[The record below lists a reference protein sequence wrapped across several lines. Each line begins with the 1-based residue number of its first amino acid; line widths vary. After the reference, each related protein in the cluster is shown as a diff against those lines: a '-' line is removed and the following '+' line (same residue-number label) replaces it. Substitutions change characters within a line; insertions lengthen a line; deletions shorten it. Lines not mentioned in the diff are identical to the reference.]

1 MITHRSW
8 LATLAAAWL
17 LIGVSVPA
25 SAEVL
30 SRRLLDVIKSNG
42 EGNINLFKLSGS
54 RPDLSGADLE
64 AFRLDNNGE
73 LVFAVDVN
81 EAANGTEKASSQ
93 GVTIKS
99 AVLTVVVDGVPHT
112 FSNYWTRTQTLV
124 AERGAS
130 TRDTYFTLLG
140 DSGSSRITSSTDSD
154 LYNSDFDANIYF
166 QVDLDLSQATSAS
179 LAIVLLDTD
188 VVRGDPEA
196 FYDFSNGFEDIAIVS
211 RQDAELLDAVAA
223 GAQEAPLVLLTNEVD
238 NTPSS
243 ALYYPSSTTYYLS
256 AFEDRFP
263 NKGDYD
269 FNDAVIAY
277 RVWFSINSRGRV
289 IGIHAVGYLL
299 ARGAA
304 YDADWYLRIP
314 VQTSVSGEAIVKYYS
329 AIDGSEVSDRTYSQ
343 SVNGD
348 ITLRALQGL
357 KGLLVDPNRE
367 YVNTIAGSS
376 YIASPKFSID
386 ISLDQEVNMNQIGQA
401 PFDPFLHVINT
412 NYEIHQAGF
421 SARLNESNNVR
432 NGHNTFIDQDGYP
445 FALVFPDEWA
455 WPIEYEDL
463 GNCYDDF
470 LNFVLSDGSA
480 LTDWYRRPNANR
492 TRSAANGYWKW

>member
-1 MITHRSW
+1 
-8 LATLAAAWL
+8 
-17 LIGVSVPA
+17 
-25 SAEVL
+25 
-30 SRRLLDVIKSNG
+30 
-42 EGNINLFKLSGS
+42 
-54 RPDLSGADLE
+54 
-64 AFRLDNNGE
+64 
-73 LVFAVDVN
+73 
-81 EAANGTEKASSQ
+81 
-93 GVTIKS
+93 
-99 AVLTVVVDGVPHT
+99 
-112 FSNYWTRTQTLV
+112 
-124 AERGAS
+124 
-130 TRDTYFTLLG
+130 
-140 DSGSSRITSSTDSD
+140 
-154 LYNSDFDANIYF
+154 
-166 QVDLDLSQATSAS
+166 
-179 LAIVLLDTD
+179 
-188 VVRGDPEA
+188 
-196 FYDFSNGFEDIAIVS
+196 
-211 RQDAELLDAVAA
+211 
-223 GAQEAPLVLLTNEVD
+223 
-238 NTPSS
+238 
-243 ALYYPSSTTYYLS
+243 
-256 AFEDRFP
+256 
-263 NKGDYD
+263 
-269 FNDAVIAY
+269 
-277 RVWFSINSRGRV
+277 VWFSINSRGRV

-314 VQTSVSGEAIVKYYS
+314 VQPSVSGEAIVKYYS

-463 GNCYDDF
+463 GNCYEDF
-470 LNFVLSDGSA
+470 LNFVLSDGAS

>member
-314 VQTSVSGEAIVKYYS
+314 VQPSVSGEAIVKYYS

>member
-1 MITHRSW
+1 MSTYRAWI
-8 LATLAAAWL
+8 ATLAAGL
-17 LIGVSVPA
+17 LMVGSAVPA
-25 SAEVL
+25 HAEVL

-42 EGNINLFKLSGS
+42 QGSINLFKLSGS
-54 RPDLSGADLE
+54 RPDLTGADLE
-64 AFRLDNNGE
+64 AFRVDNNGE

-99 AVLTVVVDGVPHT
+99 AVLTVVIDGVTHT

-124 AERGAS
+124 AERGAT
-130 TRDTYFTLLG
+130 TRSTYFTLLG

-154 LYNSDFDANIYF
+154 LYNSDFDANLYF
-166 QVDLDLSQATSAS
+166 QVDIDLTQATSAS
-179 LAIVLLDTD
+179 MSIVLLDTD

-211 RQDAELLDAVAA
+211 RQDAELLDAIAA

-238 NTPSS
+238 NSVAS
-243 ALYYPSSTTYYLS
+243 ALYYPSSTTYYIS

-269 FNDAVIAY
+269 FNDAVVAY
-277 RVWFSINSRGRV
+277 RVWFSINTRGRV
-289 IGIHAVGYLL
+289 IAIHAVGYLL

-314 VQTSVSGEAIVKYYS
+314 VQPAVSGDAVVKFF
-329 AIDGSEVSDRTYSQ
+329 AAADGVEVTDRTYTQ
-343 SVNGD
+343 SVQGD

-357 KGLLVDPNRE
+357 KSLLVDPNRE
-367 YVNTIAGSS
+367 YVNTIAGSAYVS
-376 YIASPKFSID
+376 SPKFTID
-386 ISLDQEVNMNQIGQA
+386 ITLDQEVNTNQIGQA
-401 PFDPFLHVINT
+401 PFDPFLHVLNT

-421 SARLNESNNVR
+421 TARLNESNNVR
-432 NGHNTFIDQDGYP
+432 NGYNTFVDQDGYP

-463 GNCYDDF
+463 GNCYEDF
-470 LNFVLSDGSA
+470 LNFVLSDGA
-480 LTDWYRRPNANR
+480 TLTDWYRRPNAGR